1 MTTSPV
7 VFFPIKTC
15 PPSNEQNGWINRAN
29 PCVECER
36 IRFGEVGAGN
46 SKYLQPE
53 AVRKTRKDQ
62 MRVKGNAFGRQSAS
76 RWRLRGRAQSPLQQ
90 PKPRSP
96 DRIQCH
102 CPSAGCDPR
111 SRMFQRHGRRDKP
124 LKGTTRRIEEFVA
137 ALYPLMPFPRSACE
151 KTHVARPTILPL
163 RA

>member
-15 PPSNEQNGWINRAN
+15 PPSNEQNEWINRAN

-53 AVRKTRKDQ
+53 AVSKPRKDQ
-62 MRVKGNAFGRQSAS
+62 LKVKGNGLGRRRAS
-76 RWRLRGRAQSPLQQ
+76 RWLRERSQSPLQRPQ
-90 PKPRSP
+90 PRSP
-96 DRIQCH
+96 DCIQCH

-111 SRMFQRHGRRDKP
+111 SRMFQRRARRDKP
-124 LKGTTRRIEEFVA
+124 LKGTTQRIEEVVA
-137 ALYPLMPFPRSACE
+137 ALYFLIPFARSACGQH
-151 KTHVARPTILPL
+151 T
-163 RA
+163 